1 MHQTRK
7 IRKLWPALV
16 VAAALASG
24 CSSLPALP
32 GAAQPAPAP
41 GRTATVVRGT
51 LLSTVNA
58 TGNIQPEAE
67 TRIGFQQPGKVVE
80 LSVQVG
86 SAVRKGDVIAR
97 LDTADLELALAQ
109 ARTGLIVANAAYSR
123 TVEGARAGD
132 IKAAEAALSAA
143 QASYARVKAG
153 AEKSD
158 LDAAKAQLLNAE
170 AQLRQAQAA
179 YDLAGRFQP
188 NTLGDSPT
196 VVQLRQAQNNLEA
209 ARRQYDRLLQGP
221 EQAQLAAAWQRV
233 EEARARL
240 DQLRQ
245 PAQAFDLERVEA
257 ERRRAEL
264 AVEQAERRLE
274 KARLVAPMDG
284 VIGAVAVEKGE
295 MVATQP
301 IITLLDTSVLHID
314 VKVDEIDI
322 ARVQP
327 GQPVRIS
334 LDALPDV
341 ELTGRVDRIAST
353 STVQNGIVSYAV
365 RIVLD
370 STTAPLRV
378 GMTANASIIVDQRE
392 GALLVP
398 NWAVRRDRA
407 AGKFFVTVVSADNQL
422 QEVEVQVGLRGES
435 QTEILAG
442 LSEGQTV
449 AAPQ

>member
-1 MHQTRK
+1 MHLAQK
-7 IRKLWPALV
+7 MWKLGPAL
-16 VAAALASG
+16 AAAVMLVSG
-24 CSSLPALP
+24 CSSLPTLS
-32 GAAQPAPAP
+32 GAAQSASAP
-41 GRTATVVRGT
+41 GRTATVTRGT
-51 LLSTVNA
+51 LLSTVSA

-67 TRIGFQQPGKVVE
+67 ARIGFQQPGKVVE
-80 LSVQVG
+80 LAVEVG
-86 SAVRKGDVIAR
+86 SMVRQGDLIAR
-97 LDTADLELALAQ
+97 LDTTDLELALAQ
-109 ARTGLIVANAAYSR
+109 AKTGLIVANAAYSR
-123 TVEGARAGD
+123 TVEGARAAD

-143 QASYARVKAG
+143 QANYARVRAG
-153 AEKSD
+153 TEKPD
-158 LDAAKAQLLNAE
+158 IDAAKAQLLSAE

-196 VVQLRQAQNNLEA
+196 VIQLRQAQNNLEA

-245 PAQAFDLERVEA
+245 PAQDFDLERVEA

-274 KARLVAPMDG
+274 KALLLAPMNG
-284 VIGAVAVEKGE
+284 VIGGLAIEKGE
-295 MVATQP
+295 WAGAQP
-301 IITLLDTSVLHID
+301 VITLLDTSVLHID
-314 VKVDEIDI
+314 VKVDEIDV

-327 GQPVRIS
+327 GQEVRIT

-353 STVQNGIVSYAV
+353 STVLNGIVSYAV

-370 STTAPLRV
+370 PITAPLRV

-392 GALLVP
+392 GVLLVP

-407 AGKFFVTVVSADNQL
+407 AGKSFVTVVGADNQL
-422 QEVEVQVGLRGES
+422 QELEVQVGLRGET
-435 QTEILAG
+435 QTEILSG

>member
-1 MHQTRK
+1 MHRAHK
-7 IRKLWPALV
+7 IRKLWPAL
-16 VAAALASG
+16 ALAAVLVSG

-32 GAAQPAPAP
+32 GMAQSAPAP

-58 TGNIQPEAE
+58 TGNIQPEGEA
-67 TRIGFQQPGKVVE
+67 RIGFQQPGKVVE
-80 LSVQVG
+80 LAVEVG
-86 SAVRKGDVIAR
+86 SVVKKGDVIAR

-123 TVEGARAGD
+123 TVEGTRAGD

-143 QASYARVKAG
+143 QANYAKVRAG
-153 AEKSD
+153 TEKPD

-170 AQLRQAQAA
+170 AQLRQAQAS
-179 YDLAGRFQP
+179 YDLANRFQP
-188 NTLGDSPT
+188 NTIGDSPT

-209 ARRQYDRLLQGP
+209 AQRQYDRLLQGP

-245 PAQAFDLERVEA
+245 PAQDFDLERVEA
-257 ERRRAEL
+257 ERRRAAL

-274 KARLVAPMDG
+274 KARLVAPVSG
-284 VIGAVAVEKGE
+284 VIGAVAIEQGE
-295 MVATQP
+295 WAGAQP
-301 IITLLDTSVLHID
+301 IITLLDTSLLHID

-322 ARVQP
+322 AKVRP
-327 GQPVRIS
+327 GQPVRIT
-334 LDALPDV
+334 LDALPEV

-353 STVQNGIVSYAV
+353 STVQGGIVSYAV

-370 STTAPLRV
+370 ATEAPLRV
-378 GMTANASIIVDQRE
+378 GMTANASIVVDRRDNV
-392 GALLVP
+392 LLVP

-407 AGKFFVTVVSADNQL
+407 AGKSFVTVVGPDNQL
-422 QEVEVQVGLRGES
+422 QEVEVQVGLRGET
-435 QTEILAG
+435 QTEIVAG
-442 LSEGQTV
+442 LSEGQTI

>member
-1 MHQTRK
+1 MHRTRN
-7 IRKLWPALV
+7 IRKLWPALL
-16 VAAALASG
+16 AGTLLASG
-24 CSSLPALP
+24 CAGLPTLP
-32 GAAQPAPAP
+32 GAAQSAPDP

-67 TRIGFQQPGKVVE
+67 ARIGFQQPGRVAELTVE
-80 LSVQVG
+80 VG
-86 SAVRKGDVIAR
+86 SAVKKGDLIAR
-97 LDTADLELALAQ
+97 LDTTDLELALAQ
-109 ARTGLIVANAAYSR
+109 ARTGLILANAAYSR

-132 IKAAEAALSAA
+132 IRAAEAALSAA
-143 QASYARVKAG
+143 QAAYARVRAG
-153 AEKSD
+153 AEKPD
-158 LDAAKAQLLNAE
+158 LDAAKAQVLNAE

-179 YDLAGRFQP
+179 YDRAATFQP

-209 ARRQYDRLLQGP
+209 ARLQYERLLKGP

-245 PAQAFDLERVEA
+245 PAQDFDLERVEA
-257 ERRRAEL
+257 ERRRAAL

-274 KARLVAPMDG
+274 KARLVAPISG
-284 VIGAVAVEKGE
+284 VIGGVAIEQGE
-295 MVATQP
+295 WVGAQP
-301 IITLLDTSVLHID
+301 VITLLDTSVLHID

-322 ARVQP
+322 AKVRP
-327 GQPVRIS
+327 GQPVQIT

-370 STTAPLRV
+370 STDAPLRV
-378 GMTANASIIVDQRE
+378 GMTANASIIVDRRE
-392 GALLVP
+392 GVLLVP

-407 AGKFFVTVVSADNQL
+407 AGKSFVTVVGADNQL
-422 QEVEVQVGLRGES
+422 QEVEVQVGLRGEA
-435 QTEILAG
+435 QAEIVSG

-449 AAPQ
+449 AAPR